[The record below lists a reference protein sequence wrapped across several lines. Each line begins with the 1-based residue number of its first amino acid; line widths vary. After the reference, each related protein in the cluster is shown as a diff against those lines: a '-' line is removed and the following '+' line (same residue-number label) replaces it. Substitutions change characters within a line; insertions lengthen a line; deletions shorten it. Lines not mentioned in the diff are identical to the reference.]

1 MATKPKVGQIAQKRA
16 RWVDA
21 DPSEFEWAGMVDA
34 PVAAPI
40 LPAEPEKPSVAR
52 RIGDTAVQFGQGAVT
67 GVKMVSDIFGA
78 NNAVSSG
85 LGDVNQALDGLLSA
99 TAQNDK
105 QKVAQIMQEAEGKGW
120 GEQIIAGLK
129 AAGVDKNAIAQVLG
143 HASERTQGRYGRP
156 SKGQAGGGIILD
168 AIGSRPVRTGRP
180 APDSNQPS
188 LDG

>member
-1 MATKPKVGQIAQKRA
+1 MASATVTQRPFIALM
-16 RWVDA
+16 
-21 DPSEFEWAGMVDA
+21 WATGCR
-34 PVAAPI
+34 
-40 LPAEPEKPSVAR
+40 PAEIERGVTVRRVQGGIEIEIPGAKVTATNGQPRRKILIDARSPAGLHLGVALGAR
-52 RIGDTAVQFGQGAVT
+52 QEIEMSRKAKRIGNDFADIRRRT
-67 GVKMVSDIFGA
+67 GLA
-78 NNAVSSG
+78 AVSAYSFRHQ
-85 LGDVNQALDGLLSA
+85 VSA
-99 TAQNDK
+99 D
-105 QKVAQIMQEAEGKGW
+105 
-120 GEQIIAGLK
+120 LK